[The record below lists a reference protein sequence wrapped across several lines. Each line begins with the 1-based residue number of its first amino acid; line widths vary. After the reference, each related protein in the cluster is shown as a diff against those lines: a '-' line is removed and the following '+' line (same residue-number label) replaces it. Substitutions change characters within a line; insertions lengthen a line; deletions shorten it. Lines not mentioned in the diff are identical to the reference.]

1 MMNSMLSLL
10 TENKLNGSNFPKWN
24 ENINIALI
32 GESALFVLTE
42 PSPEV
47 PGDNASKAVK
57 EKYERWQKANDKAL
71 YFMPSSM
78 VDTLKTRFSK
88 TEKAT
93 EVMTKLTELFG
104 RASLQSRFDA
114 TKKYIN
120 ARMEPHRNVRDH
132 VLLIA
137 SYFEEAQDHGAEMD
151 HTTQV
156 SLILNSLTPAFL
168 PYTSNYVM
176 NKKDIDFHELV
187 NDLQTY
193 ENLIGGP
200 KKKGSKPQNSGNGN
214 GTVKPEANVASASK
228 PKSKKKWKN
237 TKKRAKAMKNKKVAA
252 FGDATLKG
260 KCFYCNEKG
269 HWKPQCPELLAK
281 KQGISFYKL

>member
-1 MMNSMLSLL
+1 MSNAMLSLL

-42 PSPEV
+42 LSPEQS
-47 PGDNASKAVK
+47 GTNATKAVK
-57 EKYERWQKANDKAL
+57 EKFEGWQNANNKARF
-71 YFMPSSM
+71 FMLSSM
-78 VDTLKTRFSK
+78 VDTLKTRFAK
-88 TEKAT
+88 TDTAAEI
-93 EVMTKLTELFG
+93 MTQLTELFG
-104 RASLQSRFDA
+104 KASIQSRFDA
-114 TKKYIN
+114 TKKFIN
-120 ARMEPHRNVRDH
+120 AWMEPYQNVRDH
-132 VLLIA
+132 VLLMA
-137 SYFEEAQDHGAEMD
+137 SYFQEAQNHGAEMD

-176 NKKDIDFHELV
+176 NKKEIDFHALV

-200 KKKGSKPQNSGNGN
+200 KKKGSKPHNSGNGN
-214 GTVKPEANVASASK
+214 GTVKPGAHVASTSR
-228 PKSKKKWKN
+228 PKTKKKWKN
-237 TKKRAKAMKNKKVAA
+237 TKKRAKDVKTIQNKKAA
-252 FGDATLKG
+252 ATGDALKG

-269 HWKPQCPELLAK
+269 HWKPQCPKLLAK
-281 KQGISFYKL
+281 KQAQAA

>member
-1 MMNSMLSLL
+1 MCLFYRFRKFIFRVL
-10 TENKLNGSNFPKWN
+10 
-24 ENINIALI
+24 INILV
-32 GESALFVLTE
+32 SR
-42 PSPEV
+42 
-47 PGDNASKAVK
+47 SKI
-57 EKYERWQKANDKAL
+57 L
-71 YFMPSSM
+71 
-78 VDTLKTRFSK
+78 
-88 TEKAT
+88 
-93 EVMTKLTELFG
+93 
-104 RASLQSRFDA
+104 
-114 TKKYIN
+114 
-120 ARMEPHRNVRDH
+120 
-132 VLLIA
+132 VLLMA
-137 SYFEEAQDHGAEMD
+137 SYFQEAQDHGAEMD

-214 GTVKPEANVASASK
+214 GTIKPEANVASASK

-237 TKKRAKAMKNKKVAA
+237 TKKRAKAMKNKKAA
-252 FGDATLKG
+252 ASGDATLKG

-269 HWKPQCPELLAK
+269 HWKPQCPKLLAR